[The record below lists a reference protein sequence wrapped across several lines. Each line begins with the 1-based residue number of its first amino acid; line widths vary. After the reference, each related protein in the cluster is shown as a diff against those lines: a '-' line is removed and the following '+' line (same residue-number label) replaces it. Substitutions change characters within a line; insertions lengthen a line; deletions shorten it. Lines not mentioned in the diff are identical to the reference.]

1 MSRSASLSRRL
12 FALAFAASL
21 LSAAGC
27 ITISEPGEGLAV
39 FSIVGGNNQVVVVG
53 TMAPQPL
60 RVRALDESTGA
71 MPGVEIN
78 WSIVSGTGVLS
89 TTATTTDESGYSAI
103 NFTASSTAGPVLV
116 RASAQ
121 DLRLTFTVD
130 VVNAPPA

>member
-1 MSRSASLSRRL
+1 MPRSTRLTRRL
-12 FALAFAASL
+12 FTLAFAASL
-21 LSAAGC
+21 ISVTSC

-71 MPGVEIN
+71 MPGVDIN

-89 TTATTTDESGYSAI
+89 TTSTTTDESGYSAI
-103 NFTASSTAGPVLV
+103 NFTASSTVGPVLV
-116 RASAQ
+116 RAAAQ
-121 DLRLTFTVD
+121 DLRLTFTVE